1 MRILFKIRYL
11 ILGRMSYCSHKD
23 YLSVLLDVEKEVED
37 GLVDVFVPVVKGR
50 EEDVVNKGDVEV
62 TVVEVSFS
70 LREGKCS
77 IISNFSDKKKMQ
89 ANGLQSNTHTNDLT
103 VYK

>member
-1 MRILFKIRYL
+1 M
-11 ILGRMSYCSHKD
+11 
-23 YLSVLLDVEKEVED
+23 DVEKEVED

-89 ANGLQSNTHTNDLT
+89 ANGLQSNTYTNDLT

>member
-1 MRILFKIRYL
+1 M
-11 ILGRMSYCSHKD
+11 
-23 YLSVLLDVEKEVED
+23 DVEKEVED

-70 LREGKCS
+70 LWEGNCL
-77 IISNFSDKKKMQ
+77 IISNLSDKKMQ
-89 ANGLQSNTHTNDLT
+89 ANGLQSNTHTNDLM